1 MDGLVALPRSAA
13 AAIVHLKSQ
22 IPAAHPSASML
33 GEERLGAGVAVEP
46 DRVLTAHYLVMGA
59 ARIHLT
65 GVDGRE
71 RAVTRVALDHETG
84 LALLCLAGEPLPVTR
99 LDRSSVVLPGLPVF
113 LLTCTAER
121 ERKGASGH
129 VSAVEPFDAFWE
141 YRLERAIMTT
151 AINPGLAGA
160 PLFDA
165 DARLIGIVSL
175 GLASV
180 GRYSLAI
187 PVELFLENRAALEAG
202 KPGQPR
208 RGWIG
213 FFPQAIDGGVFV
225 TGVVASGPAERA
237 GIARGDLLLSV
248 AGRPV
253 SSLRELYREI
263 WRRAPGERL
272 SLQLLRDSEVRAVEV
287 ISGDRYEFFK

>member
-1 MDGLVALPRSAA
+1 MDGLVGLPRSAA
-13 AAIVHLKSQ
+13 ASIVHLESR
-22 IPAAHPSASML
+22 IPAAHPSAAML
-33 GEERLGAGVAVEP
+33 GTQRLGTGVAVEP

-59 ARIHLT
+59 ARVHLT
-65 GVDGRE
+65 GIDGRE
-71 RAVTRVALDHETG
+71 RAVTRIALDHETG
-84 LALLCLAGEPLPVTR
+84 LALLCLAGEPLPVPQ
-99 LDRSSVVLPGLPVF
+99 LGSASAVAPGLPVF

-129 VSAVEPFDAFWE
+129 VCAVEPFEAFWE

-165 DARLIGIVSL
+165 QARLIGIVSL
-175 GLASV
+175 GLARV

-202 KPGQPR
+202 EPGHR
-208 RGWIG
+208 RAWIG
-213 FFPQAIDGGVFV
+213 FFPHPFDGGVLV
-225 TGVVASGPAERA
+225 TGVVAGGPAERA

-253 SSLRELYREI
+253 SSLRELYQEI
-263 WRRAPGERL
+263 WQRAPGESL
-272 SLQLLRDSEVRAVEV
+272 PLQLLRNSEVHTLEV
-287 ISGDRYEFFK
+287 VSGDRYEFFR